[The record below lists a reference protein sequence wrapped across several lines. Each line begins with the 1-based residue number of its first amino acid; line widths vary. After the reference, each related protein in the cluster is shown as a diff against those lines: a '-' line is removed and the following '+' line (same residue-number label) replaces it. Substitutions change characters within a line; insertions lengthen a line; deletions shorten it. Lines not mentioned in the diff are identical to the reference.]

1 MVLEPRRGA
10 LVVKLWKHQ
19 EAVIACLIKG
29 HFLLLWDPGAGKTA
43 PLICA
48 GASVGGRQLWITASV
63 LIPQTI
69 ADIAAWRP
77 GVRVQRITSGKSIV
91 DDTADI
97 VIVSYDLMRR
107 VEIWKQLFRLY
118 WESMV
123 ADEGHALG
131 HGNAARTRAMYGAT
145 IYSKGALYTRSNRV
159 WIATGTP
166 VLNSPDELHP
176 HLSRLFPNL
185 VQGFVQKALFLE
197 RYCVTVQKTFGPIIV
212 GARNTEELRQILS
225 KCASRVKLS
234 DVTDLPPLT
243 VDTLPVEISPADR
256 RAVEATMT
264 DEQRAELNVVLTQ
277 LEGGDEAGW
286 QKLQAMLLPLAS
298 TRRVLA
304 LAKSRAAIDLIR
316 SEIEGGADR
325 VVLFGVHVTALQ
337 AVADACHHMGARLL
351 MGETRAAERLGAVA
365 GFNAGT
371 VKVLVASVRVAGFGL
386 NLQSARRAI
395 FLETDWTAASI
406 DQAIARLYRAGQA
419 RPVRISILTVADSI
433 DARVAD
439 IVRRKR
445 RIVTQLLEETS

>member
-1 MVLEPRRGA
+1 
-10 LVVKLWKHQ
+10 VVTSQPPSLWAHQ
-19 EAVIACLIKG
+19 RAVIPALTKG
-29 HFLLLWDPGAGKTA
+29 HYLLLWDMGTGKTA
-43 PLICA
+43 ALIRA
-48 GASVGGRQLWITASV
+48 GATVGGRQLWITHAV
-63 LIPQTI
+63 LIPQTL

-123 ADEGHALG
+123 CDEGHALG
-131 HGNAARTRAMYGAT
+131 HGNAARTRAVYGAT
-145 IYSKGALYTRSNRV
+145 IYSKGALFTRSSRV

-185 VQGFVQKALFLE
+185 IPGRVQKALFLE
-197 RYCVTVQKTFGPIIV
+197 RYCVTVQKTFGPVIV
-212 GARNTEELRQILS
+212 GARNTDELRAILS

-256 RAVEATMT
+256 RAVEQSMT

-286 QKLQAMLLPLAS
+286 QRLNAMLLPLAS

-325 VVLFGVHVTALQ
+325 VVLFGVHVAALQ
-337 AVADACHHMGARLL
+337 AVADACHAMGARLL
-351 MGETRAAERLGAVA
+351 MGETAHTLREGAVA

-395 FLETDWTAASI
+395 FLETDWTSASI
-406 DQAIARLYRAGQA
+406 DQAIARLYRAGQT

>member
-1 MVLEPRRGA
+1 MVSSPLA
-10 LVVKLWKHQ
+10 LWAHQ
-19 EAVIACLIKG
+19 RAVIPALTQG
-29 HFLLLWDPGAGKTA
+29 HYLLLWEPGVGKTA
-43 PLICA
+43 ALIRA
-48 GASVGGRQLWITASV
+48 GATVGGRQLWVTHAV
-63 LIPQTI
+63 LIPQTLN
-69 ADIAAWRP
+69 DIAAWRP

-91 DDTADI
+91 DPDADI

-107 VEIWKQLFRLY
+107 VEIWKQLYKLY

-123 ADEGHALG
+123 CDEGHALG
-131 HGNAARTRAMYGAT
+131 HGAAARTRAFYGAT
-145 IYSKGALYTRSNRV
+145 VYSKGALYTRCRRV

-185 VQGFVQKALFLE
+185 IQGFVQKALFLE
-197 RYCVTVQKTFGPIIV
+197 RYCVTVQKTFGPVIV
-212 GARNTEELRQILS
+212 GARNTDELRGILS

-256 RAVEATMT
+256 RAIEATMA
-264 DEQRAELNVVLTQ
+264 EQQRNELNVVLTQ
-277 LEGGDEAGW
+277 IEGGDEAGW
-286 QKLQAMLLPLAS
+286 QRLNAMLLPLAS

-304 LAKSRAAIDLIR
+304 LAKSRAAIDLIK

-325 VVLFGVHVTALQ
+325 IVLFGVHVDALR
-337 AVADACHHMGARLL
+337 AINDACQGLGARLL
-351 MGETRAAERLGAVA
+351 MGETAHTLREGAVA
-365 GFNAGT
+365 GFNAGV

-406 DQAIARLYRAGQA
+406 DQAIARLYRAGQS

>member
-1 MVLEPRRGA
+1 M
-10 LVVKLWKHQ
+10 KLWKHQ
-19 EAVIACLIKG
+19 AAVIPDMAKG
-29 HFLLLWDPGAGKTA
+29 HFLLLWDPGTGKTA
-43 PLICA
+43 ALIRA
-48 GASVGGRQLWITASV
+48 GATVGGRQLWITQSV
-63 LIPQTI
+63 LIPQTLN
-69 ADIAAWRP
+69 DIALWRP
-77 GVRVQRITSGKSIV
+77 GARVQRIASGKSIV
-91 DDTADI
+91 DPDADT

-107 VEIWKQLFRLY
+107 VEIWKQLYRLE
-118 WESMV
+118 WDSAV
-123 ADEGHALG
+123 CDEGHALG
-131 HGNAARTRAMYGAT
+131 HGAAARTRAFYGAT
-145 IYSKGALYTRSNRV
+145 VYSKGALFTRCRRV

-185 VQGFVQKALFLE
+185 IPGKVQKAQFLDHF
-197 RYCVTVQKTFGPIIV
+197 CVTVQKTFGPVIV
-212 GARNTEELRQILS
+212 GARNTDELRGILS

-256 RAVEATMT
+256 RAVEQSMT

-277 LEGGDEAGW
+277 IEGGDEAGW
-286 QKLQAMLLPLAS
+286 QRLNAMLLPLAS

-304 LAKSRAAIDLIR
+304 LAKSRAAIDLIK

-325 VVLFGVHVTALQ
+325 IVLFGVHVAALQ
-337 AVADACHHMGARLL
+337 AIDDACQGLGARLL
-351 MGETRAAERLGAVA
+351 MGETAHTLREGAVA
-365 GFNAGT
+365 GFNAGV

-406 DQAIARLYRAGQA
+406 DQAIARLYRAGQT

>member
-1 MVLEPRRGA
+1 M
-10 LVVKLWKHQ
+10 KLWKHQ
-19 EAVIACLIKG
+19 AAVIPDMAKG
-29 HFLLLWDPGAGKTA
+29 HFLLLWDPGTGKTA
-43 PLICA
+43 ALIRA
-48 GASVGGRQLWITASV
+48 GATVGGRQLWITQSV
-63 LIPQTI
+63 LIPQTLN
-69 ADIAAWRP
+69 DIALWRP
-77 GVRVQRITSGKSIV
+77 GVRVQRIASGKSIV
-91 DDTADI
+91 DPDADI

-107 VEIWKQLFRLY
+107 VEIWKQLFRLE
-118 WESMV
+118 WDSAV
-123 ADEGHALG
+123 CDEGHALG
-131 HGNAARTRAMYGAT
+131 HGNAARTRAFYGAT
-145 IYSKGALYTRSNRV
+145 IYSKGALFTRCRRV

-185 VQGFVQKALFLE
+185 IQGFVQKALFLE
-197 RYCVTVQKTFGPIIV
+197 RYCVTVQKTFGPVIV
-212 GARNTEELRQILS
+212 GARNTDELRVILS

-243 VDTLPVEISPADR
+243 VDTLPVELSPADR
-256 RAVEATMT
+256 RAIEATMT
-264 DEQRAELNVVLTQ
+264 EQQRNELNVVLTQ
-277 LEGGDEAGW
+277 IEGGDEAGW
-286 QKLQAMLLPLAS
+286 QRLNAMLLPLAS

-304 LAKSRAAIDLIR
+304 LAKSRAAVDLIK

-325 VVLFGVHVTALQ
+325 IVLFGVHVAALQ
-337 AVADACHHMGARLL
+337 AIDDACQSLGARLL
-351 MGETRAAERLGAVA
+351 MGETAHTLREGAVA
-365 GFNAGT
+365 GFNAGV

-406 DQAIARLYRAGQA
+406 DQAIARLYRAGQT

>member
-1 MVLEPRRGA
+1 
-10 LVVKLWKHQ
+10 
-19 EAVIACLIKG
+19 
-29 HFLLLWDPGAGKTA
+29 
-43 PLICA
+43 
-48 GASVGGRQLWITASV
+48 
-63 LIPQTI
+63 
-69 ADIAAWRP
+69 
-77 GVRVQRITSGKSIV
+77 
-91 DDTADI
+91 
-97 VIVSYDLMRR
+97 
-107 VEIWKQLFRLY
+107 
-118 WESMV
+118 
-123 ADEGHALG
+123 
-131 HGNAARTRAMYGAT
+131 
-145 IYSKGALYTRSNRV
+145 
-159 WIATGTP
+159 

-185 VQGFVQKALFLE
+185 IPGRVQKALFLE
-197 RYCVTVQKTFGPIIV
+197 RYCVTVQKTFGPVVV
-212 GARNTEELRQILS
+212 GARNTEELRGILS

-256 RAVEATMT
+256 RAIEATMT
-264 DEQRAELNVVLTQ
+264 EQQRNELNVVLTQ

-286 QKLQAMLLPLAS
+286 QRLNAMLLPLAS

-304 LAKSRAAIDLIR
+304 LAKSRAAIDLIK

-325 VVLFGVHVTALQ
+325 IVLFGVHVAALQ
-337 AVADACHHMGARLL
+337 AINDACQGMGARLL
-351 MGETRAAERLGAVA
+351 MGETAHTLREGAVA
-365 GFNAGT
+365 GFNAGV
-371 VKVLVASVRVAGFGL
+371 VKVLAASVRVAGFGL

-395 FLETDWTAASI
+395 FLETDWTSASI

>member
-1 MVLEPRRGA
+1 MTSA
-10 LVVKLWKHQ
+10 LALWAHQ
-19 EAVIACLIKG
+19 RAVIPALAKG
-29 HFLLLWDPGAGKTA
+29 HFLLLWDMGTGKTA
-43 PLICA
+43 ALIRA
-48 GASVGGRQLWITASV
+48 GATVGGRQLWITHAV
-63 LIPQTI
+63 LIPQTLN
-69 ADIAAWRP
+69 DIALWRP
-77 GVRVQRITSGKSIV
+77 SARVQRITSGKSIV
-91 DDTADI
+91 DPDADI

-123 ADEGHALG
+123 CDEGHALG
-131 HGNAARTRAMYGAT
+131 HGAAARTRAMYGAT

-185 VQGFVQKALFLE
+185 IQGFVQKALFLE
-197 RYCVTVQKTFGPIIV
+197 RYCVTVQKTFGPVIV
-212 GARNTEELRQILS
+212 GARNTDELRQILS

-256 RAVEATMT
+256 RAIEATMT

-277 LEGGDEAGW
+277 LENNDEAAW
-286 QKLQAMLLPLAS
+286 QRLQAMLLPLAS

-304 LAKSRAAIDLIR
+304 LAKSRAAVDLIK

-325 VVLFGVHVTALQ
+325 IVLFGLHVAALQ
-337 AVADACHHMGARLL
+337 AVNDACQSLGARLL
-351 MGETRAAERLGAVA
+351 MGETAHTLREGAVA
-365 GFNAGT
+365 GFNAGV

-395 FLETDWTAASI
+395 FLETDWTSASI

>member
-1 MVLEPRRGA
+1 MVTSQPPSLWAHQRAVVPA
-10 LVVKLWKHQ
+10 LT
-19 EAVIACLIKG
+19 KG
-29 HFLLLWDPGAGKTA
+29 HFLLLWDMGTGKTA
-43 PLICA
+43 ALIRA
-48 GASVGGRQLWITASV
+48 GATVGGRQLWITHAV
-63 LIPQTI
+63 LIPQTLN
-69 ADIAAWRP
+69 DIALWRP
-77 GVRVQRITSGKSIV
+77 GIRVQRITSGKSIV
-91 DDTADI
+91 DPEADI

-107 VEIWKQLFRLY
+107 VEIWKQLFRLE
-118 WESMV
+118 WDSAV
-123 ADEGHALG
+123 CDEGHALG
-131 HGNAARTRAMYGAT
+131 HGAAARTRAFYGAT
-145 IYSKGALYTRSNRV
+145 IYSKGALYSRCRRV

-185 VQGFVQKALFLE
+185 IQGFVQKAQFLE
-197 RYCVTVQKTFGPIIV
+197 RYCVTVQKTFGPVIV
-212 GARNTEELRQILS
+212 GARNSDELRQTLT

-256 RAVEATMT
+256 RAVEQSMT
-264 DEQRAELNVVLTQ
+264 DDQRVELNVVLTQ
-277 LEGGDEAGW
+277 IEGGDEAGW
-286 QKLQAMLLPLAS
+286 QRLQAMLLPLAS

-304 LAKSRAAIDLIR
+304 LAKSRAAIDLIK

-325 VVLFGVHVTALQ
+325 IVLFGLHVAALQ
-337 AVADACHHMGARLL
+337 AVNDACQSLGARLL
-351 MGETRAAERLGAVA
+351 MGETAHTLREGAVA

-406 DQAIARLYRAGQA
+406 DQAVARLYRAGQT

>member
-1 MVLEPRRGA
+1 
-10 LVVKLWKHQ
+10 VVRLWKHQ
-19 EAVIACLIKG
+19 EAVIPAMTKG
-29 HFLLLWDPGAGKTA
+29 HYMLLWAPGCGKTA

-63 LIPQTI
+63 LIPQTLN
-69 ADIAAWRP
+69 DIALWRP
-77 GVRVQRITSGKSIV
+77 SARVQRITSGKSIV
-91 DDTADI
+91 DGAADI

-107 VEIWKQLFRLY
+107 VEIWKQLFHLY

-131 HGNAARTRAMYGAT
+131 HGSAARTRAMYGAT

-185 VQGFVQKALFLE
+185 IPGRVQKALFLE

-256 RAVEATMT
+256 RAIEATMT
-264 DEQRAELNVVLTQ
+264 EQQRNELNVVLTQ

-286 QKLQAMLLPLAS
+286 QRLNAMLLPLAS

-304 LAKSRAAIDLIR
+304 LAKSRAAVDLIK

-325 VVLFGVHVTALQ
+325 IVLFGLHVAALQ
-337 AVADACHHMGARLL
+337 AVNDACQGLGARLL
-351 MGETRAAERLGAVA
+351 MGETAHTLREGAVA
-365 GFNAGT
+365 GFNSG
-371 VKVLVASVRVAGFGL
+371 VIKVLVASVRVAGFGL

-395 FLETDWTAASI
+395 FLETDWTSASI

>member
-1 MVLEPRRGA
+1 MTSTLA
-10 LVVKLWKHQ
+10 LWAHQ
-19 EAVIACLIKG
+19 RAVIPALTQG
-29 HFLLLWDPGAGKTA
+29 HYLLLWDMGTGKTA
-43 PLICA
+43 ALIRA
-48 GASVGGRQLWITASV
+48 GAAVGGRQLWITHAV
-63 LIPQTI
+63 LIPQTLN
-69 ADIAAWRP
+69 DIALWRP
-77 GVRVQRITSGKSIV
+77 GVRVQRITNGKSIV

-123 ADEGHALG
+123 CDEGHALG
-131 HGNAARTRAMYGAT
+131 HGAAARTRAMYGAT
-145 IYSKGALYTRSNRV
+145 IYSKGALYTRSPRV

-185 VQGFVQKALFLE
+185 IQGFVHKALFLE
-197 RYCVTVQKTFGPIIV
+197 RYCVTVQKTFGPVIV
-212 GARNTEELRQILS
+212 GARNSTELRAVLS

-256 RAVEATMT
+256 RAVEVTMT
-264 DEQRAELNVVLTQ
+264 DTQRAELNVVLAQ
-277 LEGGDEAGW
+277 IEGGDEAGW
-286 QKLQAMLLPLAS
+286 QRLNAMLLPLAS

-304 LAKSRAAIDLIR
+304 LAKSRAAIDLIK

-325 VVLFGVHVTALQ
+325 IVLFGVHVDALK
-337 AVADACHHMGARLL
+337 AINAACIGLGVRLL
-351 MGETRAAERLGAVA
+351 MGETRAPERNGAVL
-365 GFNAGT
+365 GFNQGA
-371 VKVLVASVRVAGFGL
+371 VRVLVASVRVAGFGL

-395 FLETDWTAASI
+395 FLETDWTSASI

-419 RPVRISILTVADSI
+419 RPVRVSILTVADSI

>member
-1 MVLEPRRGA
+1 M
-10 LVVKLWKHQ
+10 VKLWKHQ
-19 EAVIACLIKG
+19 AAVIPAMVKG
-29 HFLLLWDPGAGKTA
+29 HYLLLWSPGCGKTA

-63 LIPQTI
+63 LIPQTLN
-69 ADIAAWRP
+69 DIALWRP
-77 GVRVQRITSGKSIV
+77 SARVQRITSGKSIV
-91 DDTADI
+91 DPDADI

-107 VEIWKQLFRLY
+107 VEIWKQLFRLE
-118 WESMV
+118 WDSAV
-123 ADEGHALG
+123 CDEGHALG
-131 HGNAARTRAMYGAT
+131 HGAAARTRAFYGAT
-145 IYSKGALYTRSNRV
+145 VYSKGALYSRCRRV

-176 HLSRLFPNL
+176 HLSRLFPSL
-185 VQGFVQKALFLE
+185 IQGFVQKALFLE
-197 RYCVTVQKTFGPIIV
+197 RYCVTVQKTFGPVIV
-212 GARNTEELRQILS
+212 GARNSDELRQILS

-256 RAVEATMT
+256 RAVEQSMT

-277 LEGGDEAGW
+277 IEGGDEAGW
-286 QKLQAMLLPLAS
+286 QRLNAMLLPLAS

-304 LAKSRAAIDLIR
+304 LAKSRAAIDLVK

-325 VVLFGVHVTALQ
+325 IVLFGLHVAALQ
-337 AVADACHHMGARLL
+337 AVNDACQSLGARLL
-351 MGETRAAERLGAVA
+351 MGETAHTLREGAVA
-365 GFNAGT
+365 GLNAGV

-406 DQAIARLYRAGQA
+406 DQAIARLYRAGQT

>member
-1 MVLEPRRGA
+1 MVTSPLA
-10 LVVKLWKHQ
+10 LWAHQ
-19 EAVIACLIKG
+19 RAVIPAMVKG
-29 HFLLLWDPGAGKTA
+29 HYLLLWSMGTGKTA
-43 PLICA
+43 ALIRA
-48 GASVGGRQLWITASV
+48 GAAVGGRQLWITHAV
-63 LIPQTI
+63 LIPQTLN
-69 ADIAAWRP
+69 DIALWRP

-91 DDTADI
+91 DPDADI

-107 VEIWKQLFRLY
+107 VEIWKQLYKLY

-123 ADEGHALG
+123 CDEGHALG
-131 HGNAARTRAMYGAT
+131 HGNAARTRAVYGAT
-145 IYSKGALYTRSNRV
+145 VYSRGALYTRSSRV

-185 VQGFVQKALFLE
+185 IQGHVQKQQFLNHF
-197 RYCVTVQKTFGPIIV
+197 CVTVQKTFGPVIV
-212 GARNTEELRQILS
+212 GARNSTELRAILS

-234 DVTDLPPLT
+234 DVTDLPALT

-256 RAVEATMT
+256 RAVEQSMT
-264 DEQRAELNVVLTQ
+264 EAQRAELNVVLTQ
-277 LEGGDEAGW
+277 LENNDEAAW
-286 QKLQAMLLPLAS
+286 QRLQAMLLPLAS

-304 LAKSRAAIDLIR
+304 LAKSRAAIDLIK

-325 VVLFGVHVTALQ
+325 VVLFGVHVAALQ
-337 AVADACHHMGARLL
+337 AINDACRGLGARLL
-351 MGETRAAERLGAVA
+351 MGETPPTLRAGAVA
-365 GFNAGT
+365 GFNAGV

-386 NLQSARRAI
+386 NLQLARRAI
-395 FLETDWTAASI
+395 FLETDWTSASI
-406 DQAIARLYRAGQA
+406 DQAIARLYRAGQT
-419 RPVRISILTVADSI
+419 RPVRVSILTVADSI

>member
-1 MVLEPRRGA
+1 M
-10 LVVKLWKHQ
+10 VKLWKHQ
-19 EAVIACLIKG
+19 AAVIPDMAKG
-29 HFLLLWDPGAGKTA
+29 HFLLLWDPGTGKTA
-43 PLICA
+43 ALIRA
-48 GASVGGRQLWITASV
+48 GATVGGRQLWITHAV
-63 LIPQTI
+63 LIPQTLN
-69 ADIAAWRP
+69 DIALWRP
-77 GVRVQRITSGKSIV
+77 SARVERITSGKSIV
-91 DDTADI
+91 DPDADI

-107 VEIWKQLFRLY
+107 VEIWKQLFRLD
-118 WESMV
+118 WDSAV
-123 ADEGHALG
+123 CDEGHALG
-131 HGNAARTRAMYGAT
+131 HGGAARTRAFYGAT
-145 IYSKGALYTRSNRV
+145 IYSKGALYSRCRRV

-176 HLSRLFPNL
+176 HLSRLFPGL
-185 VQGFVQKALFLE
+185 IQGFVQKALFLE
-197 RYCVTVQKTFGPIIV
+197 RYCVTVQKTFGPVIV
-212 GARNTEELRQILS
+212 GARNTDELRQILS

-234 DVTDLPPLT
+234 DVTDLPALT

-256 RAVEATMT
+256 RAVEQSMT
-264 DEQRAELNVVLTQ
+264 EAQRAELNVVLTQ
-277 LEGGDEAGW
+277 IEGGDEAGW
-286 QKLQAMLLPLAS
+286 QRLNAMLLPLAS

-304 LAKSRAAIDLIR
+304 LAKSRAAIDLIK

-325 VVLFGVHVTALQ
+325 IVLFGVHVAALQ
-337 AVADACHHMGARLL
+337 AINDACQSLGARLL
-351 MGETRAAERLGAVA
+351 MGETAHTLREGAVA
-365 GFNAGT
+365 GLNAGT

-406 DQAIARLYRAGQA
+406 DQAIARLYRAGQT